1 MSERDDMSYAPLR
14 QHFGTN
20 YAPSRRELVEIESFL
35 PSSRRRLQE
44 LSNTIDEL
52 KAQQSAWRETIDS
65 LDALCS
71 PTRQLPLDILH
82 EIFYRC
88 LPTNHLPTLD
98 NTEAPLL
105 LARVSRSWRTLVQD
119 MPRLWSRV
127 HIVVPMGSEEHVGF
141 HCNRVERWLA
151 CTKSV
156 PLTISLWSENPC
168 PGEMEMFQPF
178 FVPILAHSYHIH
190 TLSIDV
196 ADAVLEAFRAP
207 FPTTISANAWPLL
220 HEVVLARA
228 LTFIHVYGVN
238 VTTPWSLP
246 VWMAPNLKHISWNS
260 VSGNLLKL
268 KTNWAQLESIDV
280 WWEDHE
286 GYENDLE
293 IIDVQKFCT
302 FSARDVRRLLY
313 HTPLLKQLCI
323 RIAGHDQL
331 SPLGG
336 NQLSTLAMPKTLV
349 LRHLTKLDL
358 WDAANRPQR
367 RTHRTGHRG
376 CLKLMPDLE
385 LLWVRDG
392 SENIETSEWGDESV
406 ARMEVRPDDADLGKD
421 GKVSASDDSQ
431 CTFEGIRRLVE
442 QRNNLFP
449 SSPSRSAA
457 IQRLSFDLQ
466 TTDRPT
472 WVPQNA
478 PKLAM
483 DMGIEISL
491 RVRLQ
496 NGVIAHQVPKRH
508 QWYDPKEGLP
518 DLMSGRDDEAW
529 P

>member
-1 MSERDDMSYAPLR
+1 
-14 QHFGTN
+14 
-20 YAPSRRELVEIESFL
+20 
-35 PSSRRRLQE
+35 
-44 LSNTIDEL
+44 
-52 KAQQSAWRETIDS
+52 
-65 LDALCS
+65 
-71 PTRQLPLDILH
+71 
-82 EIFYRC
+82 
-88 LPTNHLPTLD
+88 
-98 NTEAPLL
+98 
-105 LARVSRSWRTLVQD
+105 
-119 MPRLWSRV
+119 MPRLWSRI
-127 HIVVPMGSEEHVGF
+127 HIVVPIGSEEHVGF
-141 HCNRVERWLA
+141 HCDRVERWLA

-260 VSGNLLKL
+260 VSGDLLKL

-293 IIDVQKFCT
+293 IIGVQKFCM

-358 WDAANRPQR
+358 WDAAIDPNAAPTVLLRDLQLPALEELKYTNSRLDADMIASPPYPFTNDPPLLHFLQAQENRVGIKKLTISANAIPR
-367 RTHRTGHRG
+367 KAFLG

-406 ARMEVRPDDADLGKD
+406 ARMSELERLNREVRPDDAVLEALVDLGKD
-421 GKVSASDDSQ
+421 GKGKD
-431 CTFEGIRRLVE
+431 TL
-442 QRNNLFP
+442 
-449 SSPSRSAA
+449 
-457 IQRLSFDLQ
+457 LS
-466 TTDRPT
+466 
-472 WVPQNA
+472 
-478 PKLAM
+478 
-483 DMGIEISL
+483 
-491 RVRLQ
+491 
-496 NGVIAHQVPKRH
+496 H
-508 QWYDPKEGLP
+508 
-518 DLMSGRDDEAW
+518 
-529 P
+529 